1 MRITTGYVLVVALA
15 LGLVMTLFSVRD
27 QLNVASDL
35 FTWADQQTTDRPL
48 SSYQPITVTYQKER
62 LELYDGLRRNDL
74 TPSALPP
81 KIEQAFIAIEDRRFY
96 QHDGYDITGI
106 LRAFTEN
113 QTGDSKGQGGS
124 TITQQLA
131 RMTYLS
137 TEKTYTRKIKEILI
151 SISLEQKYSKKELL
165 TAYVNQAYFAN
176 NIYGIELA
184 ATSYLGK
191 HATDLNWAEVSYL
204 AAIPNNPSLYDPLR
218 FPKNT
223 SKRQQRILNALE
235 QTRDI
240 SSKSRKQPVQVTF
253 RKPLIRYPDYIDASV
268 SEAIRHTASVQ
279 NISSSEAKQYL
290 HQHGAVIETYLDPA
304 EQTRAKQ
311 AIQQLPSPI
320 EGAYVGIDGRSRGV
334 TALVGNKSTLPG
346 QLNRAVQS
354 YRQPGSTLKPLLVYG
369 PYLEKTKKT
378 LTSRLDGSP
387 VCFDGY
393 CPQNSSNRILG
404 RVTIADAI
412 AYSYNTPALRAFA
425 VSFNEGLKTIRPF
438 RFSHWTDED
447 NSYNSALGGLK
458 YGVSPL
464 ELTNAYTTFVND
476 GLYSPSSMIRTIT
489 TDQGTLYRHSLQ
501 TDRIWSS
508 RTNQLLRKG
517 LHNVMTYG
525 TGRLGYDT
533 RPAYIGGKTGTTN
546 DNKDMWFVGMK
557 DQHVGGIWLGAD
569 LPRAFP
575 VEANS
580 TLQVK
585 TWAEILR

>member
-1 MRITTGYVLVVALA
+1 MRITTGYALVLALA
-15 LGLVMTLFSVRD
+15 FSLVLTLFSVRN
-27 QLNVASDL
+27 QLDLAQDL
-35 FTWADQQTTDRPL
+35 FSWADQKTTERPL
-48 SSYQPITVTYQKER
+48 ASYQPITVTYQKER

-74 TPSALPP
+74 KASALPP
-81 KIEQAFIAIEDRRFY
+81 KVAQAFIAIEDQRFY

-113 QTGDSKGQGGS
+113 QSGDNKGQGGS

-151 SISLEQKYSKKELL
+151 AMELEQKYSKKELL

-191 HATDLNWAEVSYL
+191 HAEDLSWAEVSYL
-204 AAIPNNPSLYDPLR
+204 AAIPNNPSLYNPLR

-223 SKRQQRILNALE
+223 GKRQQRILKALQ
-235 QTRDI
+235 QTQDI
-240 SSKSRKQPVQVTF
+240 PNKVRKQSINVSF
-253 RKPLIRYPDYIDASV
+253 NKPTIRYPDYIDASV
-268 SEAIRHTASVQ
+268 SEAIRQTAALKNLNRSQ
-279 NISSSEAKQYL
+279 AEQYL
-290 HQHGAVIETYLDPA
+290 HQHGAVIQTYLDPA

-311 AIQQLPSPI
+311 AIQRLPHPI
-320 EGAYVGIDGRSRGV
+320 EGAYVGIDGDTRGV
-334 TALVGNKSTLPG
+334 TALVGNKSNVPG

-393 CPQNSSNRILG
+393 CPQNSSNRVLG
-404 RVTIADAI
+404 SVTIADAI
-412 AYSYNTPALRAFA
+412 AYSYNTPALRAFS

-438 RFSHWTDED
+438 RFSQWTEED

-464 ELTNAYTTFVND
+464 ELTNAYTTLVND

-489 TDQGTLYRHSLQ
+489 TDQGTLYRHVMS

-525 TGRLGYDT
+525 TGRLGYDPA
-533 RPAYIGGKTGTTN
+533 PAYIGGKTGTTN

-557 DQHVGGIWLGAD
+557 NQHVGGIWIGAD
-569 LPRAFP
+569 IPRAFP
-575 VEANS
+575 SEANS
-580 TLQVK
+580 TLQVR
-585 TWAEILR
+585 TWASIVQ